1 AVTYIMEHYNETVP
15 LEALSKIACLSVF
28 HFSRIFKQTFD
39 LTPHQFQIRY
49 RIEKSKELMMFNRLS
64 LSTIAEKVGY
74 GNVYSFSKAFK
85 QTEGMSPRQFMRTN
99 SKST

>member
-1 AVTYIMEHYNETVP
+1 
-15 LEALSKIACLSVF
+15 VF

-49 RIEKSKELMMFNRLS
+49 RMEKAKELMIFHRLS

-74 GNVYSFSKAFK
+74 SNIYSFSKAFK
-85 QTEGMSPRQFMRTN
+85 QVEGMSPRQFMRSHSN
-99 SKST
+99 SS